1 MCNREV
7 LLIFDLDDFLPFRLH
22 LAAESTS
29 QRFYP
34 QYRDVFKINRTEWRV
49 FFHIGQH
56 GPITANRISRMSRLE
71 KSKISR
77 AITKLEER
85 GWVERSYSQGHRR
98 SHDLLLTHNGTE
110 TFQALAEMA
119 AQFNDMLEEHLGK
132 GEMKKILEQLRSLE
146 DRINQ
151 LPEAD

>member
-1 MCNREV
+1 MFP
-7 LLIFDLDDFLPFRLH
+7 IFDLDDFLPFRLH

-34 QYRDVFKINRTEWRV
+34 QYRDAFQINRTEWRV
-49 FFHIGQH
+49 LFHIGQH
-56 GPITANRISRMSRLE
+56 GPISANHISRMSRLE

-85 GWVERSYSQGHRR
+85 GWVERSYSKEHRR
-98 SHDLLLTHNGTE
+98 SHDLLLTQEGRPAFHE
-110 TFQALAEMA
+110 LAKMA
-119 AQFNDMLEEHLGK
+119 SEFNEMLEQHLGK
-132 GEMKKILEQLRSLE
+132 GEMKKILQQLRSLE
-146 DRINQ
+146 DRINE